1 METKEVRDVYLER
14 GYKVTLNDV
23 LEAMQASDLDGEEML
38 SLEDFLTQGSK
49 EVSPICL
56 FIWDF
61 KWDNGSFELATWKK
75 LLCHLL

>member
-49 EVSPICL
+49 EVSPTCL
-56 FIWDF
+56 FI
-61 KWDNGSFELATWKK
+61 
-75 LLCHLL
+75 